1 MRMLYAGLFGL
12 VVFGCATVQRGTDR
26 TNRTNRTDRTN
37 RSAATVESNVGRAAA
52 GSEFDFDR
60 LHAAGGRFVTRD
72 VFAANADRS
81 LADVL
86 REYIVGF
93 GDPRDA
99 RASTGGPVCALEV
112 YLDGLRIIGNLD
124 GIRPAELAGAEY
136 YQTGTAPL
144 KYRRAFSSCPVLVLW
159 LNK

>member
-1 MRMLYAGLFGL
+1 MRMLYTGVVGL
-12 VVFGCATVQRGTDR
+12 VVLGCASVQRGGGRSD
-26 TNRTNRTDRTN
+26 
-37 RSAATVESNVGRAAA
+37 RSAALAESNVAPTAAA
-52 GSEFDFDR
+52 SEFEFDR
-60 LHAAGGRFVTRD
+60 LHDAGGQFVTRD
-72 VFAANADRS
+72 VFAANPDRS

-86 REYIVGF
+86 REHIVGF

-99 RASTGGPVCALEV
+99 RASAGGPVCALEV